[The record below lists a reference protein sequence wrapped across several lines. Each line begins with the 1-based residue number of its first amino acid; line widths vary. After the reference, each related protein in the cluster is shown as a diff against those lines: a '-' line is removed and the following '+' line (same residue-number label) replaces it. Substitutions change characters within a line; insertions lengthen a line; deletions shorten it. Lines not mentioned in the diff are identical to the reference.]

1 MARGSGE
8 KSTIVRSKGAR
19 KQRIVRAAF
28 GVLERHAP
36 RLGALWA
43 ERIWCTVPTTA
54 KARLVLTKP
63 GTVTTLPLDGGA
75 ASPTFVAETW
85 GETGPIIYLMHGWGG
100 YRGQLGAFVGPLT
113 AAGYRVV
120 ALDAPSH
127 GDARPGAFGAGRSL
141 IPEFTATL
149 NAAVRAFGP
158 AYGIV
163 AHSLGAGATT
173 LAVLDGLAVERI
185 VLISP
190 MPDPNAFARGFADLL
205 GFGDRVREGLI
216 RRLERRVG
224 RPLADF
230 DAVSRARAA
239 AEARANSGTDDGG
252 DGTAGAPPM
261 LVVHDHEDKQI
272 PYAMGRAIAAAWQ
285 GAELCSTRGLGHLRI
300 LRDPDVISTVMQF
313 LGARGGASR
322 AGRADE
328 ADSAAVAAA

>member
-1 MARGSGE
+1 MARAK
-8 KSTIVRSKGAR
+8 KSTIVRSKR
-19 KQRIVRAAF
+19 VSKQWMVRAAF

-36 RLGALWA
+36 RRGGLWA
-43 ERIWCTVPTTA
+43 ERIWCTVPTTD
-54 KARLVLTKP
+54 KARLVLTEP
-63 GTVTTLPLDGGA
+63 GTVATLSIEDGA
-75 ASPTFVAETW
+75 SSPTFVAESW
-85 GETGPIIYLMHGWGG
+85 GETGPIVYLMHGWGG

-163 AHSLGAGATT
+163 AHSLGGGATA
-173 LAVLDGLAVERI
+173 LAVLDGLPVERI
-185 VLISP
+185 VLIAP
-190 MPDPNAFARGFADLL
+190 MPDPNAFARGFADTL
-205 GFGDRVREGLI
+205 GFGDRVREDLI

-224 RPLADF
+224 RPMAYF

-239 AEARANSGTDDGG
+239 ADARVDDEGEG
-252 DGTAGAPPM
+252 RQVPPL

-272 PYAMGRAIAAAWQ
+272 PYAMGRAIASAWQ
-285 GAELCSTRGLGHLRI
+285 GAELCSTRGLGHQRI
-300 LRDPDVISTVMQF
+300 LRDPEVIGTVMQF
-313 LGARGGASR
+313 LGTHADHADKVGS
-322 AGRADE
+322 AG
-328 ADSAAVAAA
+328 VAAG